1 MDRENKK
8 TLTELAVSYFG
19 EARDVTKF
27 HKKIRA
33 AHMAEVLISTVKELT
48 TEMIES
54 STSKVTAEVITK
66 TYPATRWTPAD
77 WETVDVDYT
86 VGEIVDSIGSEF
98 IDDFIDDI
106 VENVLDDLD
115 EDRVFT
121 WRDNEDEDELDF
133 EYIKKTVSKQDYVSL
148 FEGRYKDQFDEW
160 AQHDYDAA

>member
-1 MDRENKK
+1 MNKENKK

-19 EARDVTKF
+19 EARDDTKF

-54 STSKVTAEVITK
+54 STSEVTAEVITK
-66 TYPATRWTPAD
+66 TYPATRWQPAD
-77 WETVDVDYT
+77 WETVDVNYT

-98 IDDFIDDI
+98 MDDFIDDI

-115 EDRVFT
+115 EDRAFI
-121 WRDNEDEDELDF
+121 WRDNEDEDELDR
-133 EYIKKTVSKQDYVSL
+133 EYIKKTVSKQDYVSF
-148 FEGRYKDQFDEW
+148 FENHYKDQFDEW
-160 AQHDYDAA
+160 AQRDYDAA

>member
-1 MDRENKK
+1 MNKESKK
-8 TLTELAVSYFG
+8 TLTELAVSYIG
-19 EARDVTKF
+19 EAQDVTKF

-33 AHMAEVLISTVKELT
+33 AHMTEVLISTVKELT
-48 TEMIES
+48 TEMIER

-77 WETVDVDYT
+77 WETVDVEYT

-121 WRDNEDEDELDF
+121 WRDNEDEDELNF
-133 EYIKKTVSKQDYVSL
+133 EYIKKAVSKQDYVSF
-148 FEGRYKDQFDEW
+148 FENHYKERFDEW
-160 AQHDYDAA
+160 AQREYDAA